1 MADDIHRPHHLLAA
15 RLTGEDKEVTDEGTF
30 RTIVDRFNRLDE
42 VTKAIQSVGVD
53 QCGIIFGIDYT
64 TSNETQGKNTFGG
77 NSLHTVKEKTINP
90 YQEVI
95 CILGETLEPLDD
107 DGIIPAYGFGDKGTP
122 DRKLFPLKPENDCDG
137 FMEVMDVYNH
147 VTPGLKLG
155 GPTNLAPLIDEAVH
169 IVKNTKKY
177 HILVIA
183 TTGQLACQA
192 ETVASIVTASN
203 FPLSIIVV
211 GVGDGPWDAM
221 NDFDDLLPERIFDN
235 FQFVN
240 FHKVKQG
247 ARNPQA
253 SVALAALMEIPDQY
267 MYIKD
272 LKLVEKLS

>member
-90 YQEVI
+90 YQE
-95 CILGETLEPLDD
+95 
-107 DGIIPAYGFGDKGTP
+107 
-122 DRKLFPLKPENDCDG
+122 NDCDG

-169 IVKNTKKY
+169 IY

-272 LKLVEKLS
+272 LKLAKSEVGNLE